1 MIGSEVK
8 NYRAIIIII
17 SFIVDRFFADFSLLS
32 LLSETSNDP
41 LR

>member
-1 MIGSEVK
+1 MIGPEVK

-17 SFIVDRFFADFSLLS
+17 PFIVDRFFADFSLLS